1 MKNCKCNDTITK
13 KQVDYLGR
21 LAELTVEAALGG
33 KHSLSYRVFSC
44 SCRDYLGDDLEKVFG
59 ITELYELRPCQ
70 FNEAREFLADWFP
83 DDIVMEVSSDLET
96 AFEEFRYKF
105 VEDMPK
111 DSPAYQQL
119 MEDFIYAVCSG
130 SERPCKN

>member
-33 KHSLSYRVFSC
+33 KHSLS
-44 SCRDYLGDDLEKVFG
+44 CRDYLGDDLEEVFG

-70 FNEAREFLADWFP
+70 FNEAREFLAEWFP
-83 DDIVMEVSSDLET
+83 SDIIMEISVDIE
-96 AFEEFRYKF
+96 ADFEKYRYKF

>member
-1 MKNCKCNDTITK
+1 MKNCKCRDTITK

-33 KHSLSYRVFSC
+33 KNSLSYRVLFRSC
-44 SCRDYLGDDLEKVFG
+44 CDNLDD
-59 ITELYELRPCQ
+59 
-70 FNEAREFLADWFP
+70 D
-83 DDIVMEVSSDLET
+83 
-96 AFEEFRYKF
+96 FEEFRYKF

-119 MEDFIYAVCSG
+119 MEDFMYAVCSG
-130 SERPCKN
+130 SERPCED

>member
-1 MKNCKCNDTITK
+1 MKKCISNNTITK
-13 KQVDYLGR
+13 KQVDYLKR

-33 KHSLSYRVFSC
+33 KHSLSYRVLFRSC
-44 SCRDYLGDDLEKVFG
+44 CDNLDDDFEEVFG
-59 ITELYELRPCQ
+59 TTELYELRPCQ
-70 FNEAREFLADWFP
+70 FNDAREFLADWFP
-83 DDIVMEVSSDLET
+83 GDVVMEVSSDLET
-96 AFEEFRYKF
+96 AFEEYRYKF

>member
-33 KHSLSYRVFSC
+33 KNSLSYRVLFRSC
-44 SCRDYLGDDLEKVFG
+44 CDDLDDNFEEVFG
-59 ITELYELRPCQ
+59 TTELSELRACQ
-70 FNEAREFLADWFP
+70 FNDAVKFLAEWFP
-83 DDIVMEVSSDLET
+83 DGIIMEVSSDLET
-96 AFEEFRYKF
+96 EFEEFRYKF

-111 DSPAYQQL
+111 DSPAYKQL
-119 MEDFIYAVCSG
+119 MEDFMYAVCSG
-130 SERPCKN
+130 SERPCED